1 MIGGTVEE
9 SGPKVQAFGGV
20 AGRVLQG
27 TLSVGPLFSGFVV
40 ITSLGLLGY
49 VLREGNAR
57 NAFLIVSQLSV
68 VMVLSRFARN
78 GLAGEWDG
86 TIFSSQGGSW
96 QDTTAVAFRY
106 LVLNLVWLLPVL
118 LLGWRPEAIMEAIGQ
133 VIMGGGATKL
143 LALTAVFFTLTALTP
158 PVFLIVSVGAN
169 RFADIAD
176 QRHWRRLF
184 AGRGGDLFLVYALY
198 LGALGMVFCLS
209 LPLFALLAGHKD
221 ILTFTGFFFL
231 SFAAGMSLDLLGRLC
246 GFFAGVEPEE
256 ETVESPSPVQ
266 ETGADG
272 RPVLRLV
279 TSTPQPEAPRAEAR
293 KVTAIDEAKAS
304 APALKVLTAGKPPLL
319 DARERLDDLERRLA
333 IDPEGVM
340 NTLQEM
346 RDGYAPHPLVLHRLC
361 ITLAQQGKKV
371 DSLELAREALPLC
384 LERGAVRL
392 ASEIFG
398 AHLDYQD
405 VFGLTRETVLLLA
418 QDLRRHGDLTAA
430 ETAFESI
437 VERDRGER
445 RAVKGLLQVAE
456 DHLVRGDYLEAQ
468 RLFRSLLERCGDS
481 PLAMHM
487 QDGLAEA
494 ERRIAK
500 AS

>member
-1 MIGGTVEE
+1 MEE
-9 SGPKVQAFGGV
+9 SKVQAFGGV
-20 AGRVLQG
+20 AGRVLRG
-27 TLSVGPLFSGFVV
+27 ALSVGPLLSGFVV
-40 ITSLGLLGY
+40 ITGLGLLGY
-49 VLREGNAR
+49 ILREGNAR
-57 NAFLIVSQLSV
+57 NAFLIVSQLSIV
-68 VMVLSRFARN
+68 IVLSRFARN

-86 TIFSSQGGSW
+86 TIFSSRGGSW
-96 QDTTAVAFRY
+96 LDTTAVAFRY

-118 LLGWRPEAIMEAIGQ
+118 LLGWRPEAVMEAIGQ
-133 VIMGGGATKL
+133 VMMGGGAGKL
-143 LALTAVFFTLTALTP
+143 LALTAIFFTLTALTP

-176 QRHWRRLF
+176 HRHWRRLF
-184 AGRGGDLFLVYALY
+184 AGRSGDLFLVYALY

-221 ILTFTGFFFL
+221 VVTFTGFFFL

-246 GFFAGVEPEE
+246 GFFAGLEPEG
-256 ETVESPSPVQ
+256 ETVESPSPAP
-266 ETGADG
+266 ETGEDG

-279 TSTPQPEAPRAEAR
+279 ASTPQPEAPRVEAR
-293 KVTAIDEAKAS
+293 KMTTTETP
-304 APALKVLTAGKPPLL
+304 APTLKLLTPSGKPPLL

-333 IDPEGVM
+333 LDPEGVLS
-340 NTLQEM
+340 TLQEM
-346 RDGYAPHPLVLHRLC
+346 REGYAPHPLVLHRLC
-361 ITLAQQGKKV
+361 ITLAQQDKKV
-371 DSLELAREALPLC
+371 DSLEIAREALPLC
-384 LERGAVRL
+384 MDRGAVRL

-430 ETAFESI
+430 ETAFDSI

-456 DHLVRGDYLEAQ
+456 DHLVSGDYVEAQ

-487 QDGLAEA
+487 QDGLSEA